1 MTDKGLT
8 APARLVVFYDCCV
21 SRPIAEEAKRR
32 APFAEHIDV
41 RQVFRPRICNRDL
54 ELFKHILEMCADK
67 FTWRK
72 CFFVTSD
79 KKFYRWLK
87 CHPAIKDGLIGVIHF
102 RRAAFKDRDL
112 AREENQRRVEQMV
125 AGLRE
130 IFEGQSI

>member
-1 MTDKGLT
+1 MIDEGIAVPK
-8 APARLVVFYDCCV
+8 LVIFYDCCV
-21 SRPIAEEAKRR
+21 SRSIAEEAGRS

-41 RQVFRPRICNRDL
+41 RRVFRPKICNKDS
-54 ELFKHILEMCADK
+54 ELFKHILQMCAEK
-67 FTWRK
+67 FAGRK

-87 CHPAIKDGLIGVIHF
+87 RHPASKSGLIGVIHF

-130 IFEGQSI
+130 IFERQKG